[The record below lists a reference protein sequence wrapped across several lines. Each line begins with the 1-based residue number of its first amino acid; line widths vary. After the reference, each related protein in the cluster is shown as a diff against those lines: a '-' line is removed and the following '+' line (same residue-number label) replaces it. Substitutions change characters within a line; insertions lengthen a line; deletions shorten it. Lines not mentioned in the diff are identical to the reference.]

1 MGGLT
6 RVQQAAFAGLAALLV
21 YSVVK
26 GGSIGRDDFIFLAVL
41 IPSIILH
48 EVSHGWV
55 ALSFGDDTAKRA
67 GRLTLNPIAHVD
79 PWGSIVLPAILI
91 FAAGFAFGYAKPVPV
106 NPRKMR
112 SPRNHGMFTALAGPA
127 INIVIAIIAALV
139 LVAGEAPSLSSLA
152 RYIQDVGAPR
162 EISDVGWPLWAEV
175 MYHLGVANVVLAAFN
190 LIPIPPLDGSSVIER
205 VLPASVWPSYLKFRQ
220 YSMLILLGIFLFA
233 PQLLSWVFDPAIA
246 LWSQLLS

>member
-6 RVQQAAFAGLAALLV
+6 RVQQAVFAGLGVLLV

-26 GGSIGRDDFIFLAVL
+26 GGSITRDDFIFFGVL
-41 IPSIILH
+41 IPSIIVH
-48 EVSHGWV
+48 EVSHGWA

-79 PWGSIVLPAILI
+79 PWGSILLPAILI
-91 FAAGFAFGYAKPVPV
+91 FTAGLAFGYAKPVPV

-112 SPRNHGMFTALAGPA
+112 SPRNHGMVTALAGPG
-127 INIVIAIIAALV
+127 INIAIAAAAAGV
-139 LVAGEAPSLSSLA
+139 LILAAPPFLGTVAAVVRDGYRIDFAE
-152 RYIQDVGAPR
+152 
-162 EISDVGWPLWAEV
+162 VGWPLWCEV
-175 MYHLGVANVVLAAFN
+175 VFQLGVANVVLAAFN

-205 VLPASVWPSYLKFRQ
+205 FLPASVWPQYLRFRQ
-220 YSMLILLGIFLFA
+220 YSMLILLGIFLLA
-233 PQLLSWVFDPAIA
+233 PELLNWVFDPAIA